1 MKSKL
6 KGINLGLNFAPVA
19 QLDRAWDYG
28 SQGCRFDSC
37 RARHFQGFS
46 MEFDY
51 QFLLEALKEAKK
63 AFKYGEVPIG
73 AVVVKDGKIISRAF
87 NRKEFLQDPTA
98 HAEILAIRKASRKLN
113 SWRLNGCTLY
123 STVEPCIMCCGAIIQ
138 SRIDR
143 VVYSIPDP
151 KFGGVESLY
160 KILED
165 KRVNHRPEVNR
176 IYIKEAEE
184 LLKKFFKL
192 LRERCRS
199 LA

>member
-1 MKSKL
+1 
-6 KGINLGLNFAPVA
+6 
-19 QLDRAWDYG
+19 
-28 SQGCRFDSC
+28 
-37 RARHFQGFS
+37 
-46 MEFDY
+46 MELDY

-98 HAEILAIRKASRKLN
+98 HAEILAIREASRKLN

-184 LLKKFFKL
+184 LLRKFFKL

>member
-1 MKSKL
+1 
-6 KGINLGLNFAPVA
+6 
-19 QLDRAWDYG
+19 
-28 SQGCRFDSC
+28 
-37 RARHFQGFS
+37 
-46 MEFDY
+46 MELDY
-51 QFLLEALKEAKK
+51 QFLLEALEEAKK

-73 AVVVKDGKIISRAF
+73 AVVVKDGKIVSRAF

-98 HAEILAIRKASRKLN
+98 HAEIIAIREASRKLN

-143 VVYSIPDP
+143 IVYSIPDQ

-165 KRVNHRPEVNR
+165 KRVNHRPEVNK
-176 IYIKEAEE
+176 IYVKEAEE

>member
-1 MKSKL
+1 
-6 KGINLGLNFAPVA
+6 
-19 QLDRAWDYG
+19 
-28 SQGCRFDSC
+28 
-37 RARHFQGFS
+37 
-46 MEFDY
+46 MELDY
-51 QFLLEALKEAKK
+51 QFLLEALEEAKK
-63 AFKYGEVPIG
+63 AFKCGEVPIG
-73 AVVVKDGKIISRAF
+73 AVVVKDGKLVSRAF

-98 HAEILAIRKASRKLN
+98 HAEILAIREASRKLN

-143 VVYSIPDP
+143 IVCSIPDP

-165 KRVNHRPEVNR
+165 KRVNHRPEVNK
-176 IYIKEAEE
+176 IYVKEAEE